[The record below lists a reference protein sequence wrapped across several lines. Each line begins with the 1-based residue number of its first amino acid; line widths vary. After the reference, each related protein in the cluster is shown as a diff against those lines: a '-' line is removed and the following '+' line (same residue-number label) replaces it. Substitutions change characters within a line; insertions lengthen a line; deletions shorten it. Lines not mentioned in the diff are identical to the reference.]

1 MDKPSLHRG
10 KPVHASE
17 AVDELLENWPIPD
30 VEQDTRKYAGRS
42 TAFGTPLADLYRK
55 EQEKAPTKEE
65 PEEPEIPAL
74 TMAELEKIRQ
84 DAFEEGLKQGH
95 EQGYI
100 DGFEKGVGEGKE
112 AGYKEG
118 VELGKTQG
126 QEEVKPI
133 IEEQLTILRGLLD
146 SLSNPLSQV
155 DESAEKQLV
164 QLAVMLSESLIY
176 QEIKTSPDVVLH
188 ALKQA
193 IDALG
198 DEQTKV
204 RIHLHPDDIKLV
216 TESYGE
222 QTVADNH
229 WQLVAEPTLERG
241 GCEVKTPQS
250 SIDMT
255 VKTRGKETLENFLHN
270 SGIQPLIMLRMS
282 SQTPLGA
289 R

>member
-1 MDKPSLHRG
+1 MTKPSFHPGR
-10 KPVHASE
+10 PVHASD

-30 VEQDTRKYAGRS
+30 VAQDTRKLAGRS
-42 TAFGTPLADLYRK
+42 TAYGTPLADLYRK
-55 EQEKAPTKEE
+55 EQEKKDVEEE
-65 PEEPEIPAL
+65 PEEPEFPPL

-84 DAFEEGLKQGH
+84 DAFDEGLKQGH

-118 VELGKTQG
+118 VELGKAQG
-126 QEEVKPI
+126 QEDIKPI
-133 IEEQLTILRGLLD
+133 LEEQLTTLRSLLD
-146 SLSNPLSQV
+146 SLTQPLSKV

-176 QEIKTSPDVVLH
+176 QEIKTSPDVILH
-188 ALKQA
+188 ALKHA
-193 IDALG
+193 IDALAE
-198 DEQTKV
+198 EQTRV
-204 RIHLHPDDIKLV
+204 RIHLHPDDIALI

-222 QTVADNH
+222 QTIADNH

-241 GCEVKTPQS
+241 GCEIKTPQS

-255 VKTRGKETLENFLHN
+255 VKTRVKETLENFLHN
-270 SGIQPLIMLRMS
+270 SGI
-282 SQTPLGA
+282 
-289 R
+289 